1 MSRFYDMKS
10 LLSKLLVPVAVLIFI
25 IFSFSVTTFAETT
38 SVEFT
43 MEEEPVFID
52 EKSTDEILEFYEN
65 ATRAELFSKE
75 TNTFVKRQIKL
86 SENGYPVEKTAV
98 VHTFR
103 VTDLRSVDVDNV
115 SDFVSEIVGD
125 VFLELTTGL
134 GMKYVSTLIYMY
146 GATYEVSYDPETGE
160 VTEML
165 LHIALFVGDGF
176 DKVDTV
182 IENYIRPTVETWK
195 EYPPVKQI
203 IELKNYILD
212 GRFRYDVAGAQRKS
226 TYQFVMN
233 GKGVCEEYAGLTALF
248 LDELGFENM
257 LIRGYAESNGERVEH
272 VWNLVNIEGKWYHLD
287 ILWNGPVD
295 ENGIHTDIA
304 ADYLLKSTKTV
315 KSTHLTPSI
324 YYSYT
329 EKADEDYDLSEYIYK
344 GDIVTPQMKLDMA
357 RENLAAAIDAAFDV
371 CFRNSW
377 KYTSESISRIMP
389 VYTAAKAVY
398 DNENATIEEIDAQT
412 VTVNEAV
419 EKYAVVFVE
428 ADKSKLYK
436 SLSQAYECML
446 YDYALYTPET
456 VKALNEPYEAAVLV
470 YQDPYATQ
478 KEVDNARSNLKKYLN
493 RLEKIVVEEPEDA
506 TVPDNTTTVPD
517 NSGSTETPGNET
529 TTTPEDTQAPPVV
542 ITPLPDEGV
551 PEITP
556 PAPDDTQS
564 EIPDPEDNIE
574 PDIPTEDET
583 EEPEPPVEEEQPSDS
598 DPVDAETTDPE
609 NTDTPAVEQPP
620 IVEDPETDPENEP
633 EENEEEKPVIVP
645 TEPKSAISTDLIIYG
660 VGALVALGGIIYLI
674 VSKLRNNENDDDFE
688 EIDESSLK
696 SEIDDE
702 ESTVENTEEAVAAA
716 VSVEEKS
723 EEKSENASEETVEE
737 NKEVSKENADKSEE
751 SSDNKAEPETEK
763 SAEEDKTETVEN
775 AEEKEVSEGNE
786 KEAEPS
792 AVENSEEKEPIVV
805 PVVIGDKTEEQT
817 EEKSEET
824 EKEEL
829 PEKDTEESSKEE
841 ISEEKVEEEIT
852 ESSEDNSEKE
862 ETSESVCEDSSEK
875 ESTPETSSEE
885 AKPEEETAETS
896 AEENSDEE
904 KTEAPEKTEETS
916 EDKISESEK
925 TEETEKES
933 SPAPEQ
939 LSETEQRNQR
949 KISRLMNYF
958 KSRKE

>member
-65 ATRAELFSKE
+65 ATREELFSKE

-165 LHIALFVGDGF
+165 LHIALLVGDGF

-203 IELKNYILD
+203 IELNNYILD

-377 KYTSESISRIMP
+377 KYTSESIGRIMP

-478 KEVDNARSNLKKYLN
+478 KEVDTARSNLKKYLN
-493 RLEKIVVEEPEDA
+493 RLEKIVVEEPEDT

-517 NSGSTETPGNET
+517 NSGSTEAPGNET
-529 TTTPEDTQAPPVV
+529 TTTPDDTQTPPVV
-542 ITPLPDEGV
+542 VTPLPDDGI
-551 PEITP
+551 PEIMP
-556 PAPDDTQS
+556 PAPDDTQP
-564 EIPDPEDNIE
+564 EIPDQEENTEPE
-574 PDIPTEDET
+574 IPTEDET

-598 DPVDAETTDPE
+598 DPVEEETTEPE
-609 NTDTPAVEQPP
+609 NTDTPEVEQPP

-674 VSKLRNNENDDDFE
+674 VSKIRN
-688 EIDESSLK
+688 K
-696 SEIDDE
+696 DDE
-702 ESTVENTEEAVAAA
+702 EDEEETPSESETVNEEATVENTEEAVAAA

-723 EEKSENASEETVEE
+723 EEKAENAPEETVEE
-737 NKEVSKENADKSEE
+737 NKEVSEENADKSEE
-751 SSDNKAEPETEK
+751 SSDNKSEPETEK
-763 SAEEDKTETVEN
+763 SEEDKTEATEN
-775 AEEKEVSEGNE
+775 AEEKEVSEENE

-792 AVENSEEKEPIVV
+792 AVENNEEKAPIVI
-805 PVVIGDKTEEQT
+805 PVVTEEKTEEQT
-817 EEKSEET
+817 EEKSEEVSEES

-841 ISEEKVEEEIT
+841 TTEEKVEEDIT
-852 ESSEDNSEKE
+852 ETSEDNSEKE

-896 AEENSDEE
+896 VEENSDEE
-904 KTEAPEKTEETS
+904 KTEASEKSEETP
-916 EDKISESEK
+916 EEKPSESEK
-925 TEETEKES
+925 TEETAEES

>member
-65 ATRAELFSKE
+65 ATREALFSKE
-75 TNTFVKRQIKL
+75 TNTFVKRKIKL
-86 SENGYPVEKTAV
+86 SDNGYPLEKTAV

-115 SDFVSEIVGD
+115 SEFVSEIVGD

-146 GATYEVSYDPETGE
+146 GATYEISYDPETGE

-182 IENYIRPTVETWK
+182 IENYIRPTVESWE
-195 EYPPVKQI
+195 EYPAVKKI
-203 IELKNYILD
+203 IELNNYILD

-257 LIRGYAESNGERVEH
+257 LIRGYAESEGERVEH

-295 ENGIHTDIA
+295 ENGIHTDIT

-329 EKADEDYDLSEYIYK
+329 EKATEDYDLSEYIYK

-419 EKYAVVFVE
+419 GKYAVVFVE

-456 VKALNEPYEAAVLV
+456 VKALNAPYEAAVLV

-478 KEVDNARSNLKKYLN
+478 KEVDTARNNLKKYLN
-493 RLEKIVVEEPEDA
+493 RLEKIVVEEPED
-506 TVPDNTTTVPD
+506 TTITAPD
-517 NSGSTETPGNET
+517 NSGTAETPDNET
-529 TTTPEDTQAPPVV
+529 STTPDDTQTPPVV

-556 PAPDDTQS
+556 PAPDDTQT
-564 EIPDPEDNIE
+564 EIPDQEENTE
-574 PDIPTEDET
+574 TDISSDEKN
-583 EEPEPPVEEEQPSDS
+583 EESEPPVEEQPSDGE
-598 DPVDAETTDPE
+598 PVEDETTEPE
-609 NTDTPAVEQPP
+609 NTDTPEVEQPP
-620 IVEDPETDPENEP
+620 VVEEPENEP
-633 EENEEEKPVIVP
+633 EKEPEEKPVIVP

-660 VGALVALGGIIYLI
+660 VVALVALGGIIYLI
-674 VSKLRNNENDDDFE
+674 VSKLRSNENDDDFE
-688 EIDESSLK
+688 EIDESSLEPE
-696 SEIDDE
+696 SANE
-702 ESTVENTEEAVAAA
+702 EAAVENTEEAVAA
-716 VSVEEKS
+716 VVPVEEKS
-723 EEKSENASEETVEE
+723 EEKAENASEEIVVE
-737 NKEVSKENADKSEE
+737 NKEVSEENADNAEKS
-751 SSDNKAEPETEK
+751 SVDNTEPETEK
-763 SAEEDKTETVEN
+763 TAEKSVADDKTEIAEN
-775 AEEKEVSEGNE
+775 SEKTEVSDENE
-786 KEAEPS
+786 KETKPS
-792 AVENSEEKEPIVV
+792 AVESTEEKEPIVV
-805 PVVIGDKTEEQT
+805 PVVSEEKTEETT
-817 EEKSEET
+817 EEKSEES

-829 PEKDTEESSKEE
+829 SEKDTEDSSKEE
-841 ISEEKVEEEIT
+841 ISEEKVEEQMT
-852 ESSEDNSEKE
+852 ESSEDNSDKE
-862 ETSESVCEDSSEK
+862 ETAESVCEESSEK
-875 ESTPETSSEE
+875 ESASESSSEE
-885 AKPEEETAETS
+885 NKPEEEIS
-896 AEENSDEE
+896 AKENSDEE
-904 KTEAPEKTEETS
+904 KTEAPEKTEDRS
-916 EDKISESEK
+916 EEKSPESDSSEK
-925 TEETEKES
+925 TTEAS

-939 LSETEQRNQR
+939 LSETEQKNQR

-958 KSRKE
+958 KSRKD